1 MMSKY
6 QITFD
11 QRREAQKRLEQA
23 GGWIDYKKGQ
33 PMFCFPNAQAKQKYI
48 QLGQAAY
55 RQKVSM

>member
-6 QITFD
+6 QISFD
-11 QRREAQKRLEQA
+11 HRREAQERLEQA

-33 PMFCFPNAQAKQKYI
+33 PVFIFPNAAAKQKYI

-55 RQKVSM
+55 RRKVGM